1 MPAHMKEL
9 TVRQPGDELF
19 IQALRNAA
27 CSAAHQ
33 ADLASL
39 ADDLDTV
46 HACIN
51 AAYVALDEI
60 HRLQSLTA
68 DRFPMNDN
76 ILSVQTTEVHPTVFV
91 AATAKLSAS
100 LTR

>member
-1 MPAHMKEL
+1 M
-9 TVRQPGDELF
+9 RQPGDETF

-33 ADLASL
+33 ADLASA

-46 HACIN
+46 YACIE
-51 AAYVALDEI
+51 AAYVALDEM
-60 HRLQSLTA
+60 HRVQRLTA

-76 ILSVQTTEVHPTVFV
+76 VPSAHAVEAHPAAFLAGTVKQPV
-91 AATAKLSAS
+91 S
-100 LTR
+100 LAG

>member
-1 MPAHMKEL
+1 M
-9 TVRQPGDELF
+9 RQPGDEMF

-33 ADLASL
+33 ADLASA

-46 HACIN
+46 YACIE
-51 AAYVALDEI
+51 AAYVALDEM
-60 HRLQSLTA
+60 HRVQSLTV

-76 ILSVQTTEVHPTVFV
+76 VPSAQTIEAHPGAFLVGTVEQSV
-91 AATAKLSAS
+91 S
-100 LTR
+100 LAG